1 MKVGRSIAICTVL
14 LILVL
19 VGTLGA
25 AGCAKKKSV
34 TSGGTATQPTA
45 PLTATPPPAGDKPV
59 GTLQSGAGSRSGSQ
73 TAQLVITYGAYA
85 LWTGKWDTVFFK
97 FGGAEHKTTW
107 ELQQVESSVTGAYDW
122 DGGRINIK
130 QSKTSGLA
138 IGTWSE
144 SPTYKPPDDAGDI
157 EVQQSQ
163 DGNSFTG
170 KWRYGS
176 SGDWTGEWNGT
187 RIR

>member
-1 MKVGRSIAICTVL
+1 MYRGRGIAICTVL

-19 VGTLGA
+19 LGTLA
-25 AGCAKKKSV
+25 ASGCIKKKSS
-34 TSGGTATQPTA
+34 TSGSTATQQTA
-45 PLTATPPPAGDKPV
+45 PVNTPPPSSADTSG
-59 GTLQSGAGSRSGSQ
+59 GTLQSGAGDRSGSQ
-73 TAQLVITYGAYA
+73 TVQPVITYGAYA
-85 LWTGKWDTVFFK
+85 LWTGKWDTIFFRY
-97 FGGAEHKTTW
+97 GGKEHKTVW
-107 ELQQVESSVTGAYDW
+107 DLKQMESNITGTYDW
-122 DGGRINIK
+122 DSGRINAR

-144 SPTYKPPDDAGDI
+144 SPTYMPPDDAGDI
-157 EVQQSQ
+157 EIQQSQ

-176 SGDWTGEWNGT
+176 SGDWIGEWNGT

>member
-1 MKVGRSIAICTVL
+1 MKEGRCIVICTVL
-14 LILVL
+14 LIFVF
-19 VGTLGA
+19 LGAFLA
-25 AGCAKKKSV
+25 AGCIKKV
-34 TSGGTATQPTA
+34 PGTSGGTATQKS
-45 PLTATPPPAGDKPV
+45 TPVVIPSLPAGDNTH
-59 GTLQSGAGSRSGSQ
+59 GTLQSGPADRSGSLAGQ
-73 TAQLVITYGAYA
+73 QVITYGAYA
-85 LWTGKWDTVFFK
+85 LWTGKWDTVFFRY
-97 FGGAEHKTTW
+97 GGAEHKATF

-122 DGGRINIK
+122 DSGRINLK

-157 EVQQSQ
+157 EILQSQ

-176 SGDWTGEWNGT
+176 SGDWAGEWNGT

>member
-1 MKVGRSIAICTVL
+1 MYRGHCIAICVMLLTLVL
-14 LILVL
+14 L
-19 VGTLGA
+19 GA
-25 AGCAKKKSV
+25 LATSGCITKKSN
-34 TSGGTATQPTA
+34 TSGSTATQQPA
-45 PLTATPPPAGDKPV
+45 PVNTPPPPAGD
-59 GTLQSGAGSRSGSQ
+59 RSGSQ
-73 TAQLVITYGAYA
+73 TAQPVITYGAYA
-85 LWTGKWDTVFFK
+85 LWTGKWDTIFFRY
-97 FGGAEHKTTW
+97 GGNQHTTVW
-107 ELQQVESSVTGAYDW
+107 ELKQVESNITGTYDW
-122 DGGRINIK
+122 DSGRINAR

-157 EVQQSQ
+157 EFQQSQ

-176 SGDWTGEWNGT
+176 SGDWIGEWNGT